1 MTTKEYIQLVDRV
14 VGTKGSLK
22 VPAYWMNRLMKEST
36 KMIEDEVKNIDL
48 SNYPTWD
55 QADGHY
61 AFRYEVENLL
71 QSFNNFHD
79 SIMND
84 ARQYAQS
91 LEISGPKVVSINTVY
106 SIDGLMDRP
115 GYTVTWRGNDSCTI
129 SETGSVNSVAI
140 TSEATSIGYLTLYAD
155 IYYFG
160 EYLTNIS
167 RNLYLSI
174 KGVDCVITRNS
185 NSNLQN
191 ALYNAGLVANSQYS
205 TRTEIASITA
215 QQLQPGTSASSSI
228 FSGISYLDLSDLEYF
243 TGLKYIFS
251 NTFSGIDMARIN
263 IPRSVELI
271 QSGSFK
277 NQKYEYNE
285 YTIYI
290 PKSVKTIE
298 SGAFALVGSS
308 WNCDIYLENINTLFI
323 DCPEQFTGNDPHNL
337 YLVDKEDGVMK
348 NKRIIKKIDVPENAS
363 INNMLYHSSITDVNF
378 LGSNVVNN
386 LAFAR
391 STLERVSFSNTNCES
406 ADSAFYQC
414 PLKEISG
421 TVSSIHPDTFS
432 EISDDVILLGNVNF
446 GIIKLN
452 PSNITIDGNKVSN
465 KVALLFGD
473 HVVKA
478 NDNYFFEDGSSEKTI
493 TVGFKPTVVD
503 LTEELKVS
511 MAI

>member
-1 MTTKEYIQLVDRV
+1 
-14 VGTKGSLK
+14 
-22 VPAYWMNRLMKEST
+22 
-36 KMIEDEVKNIDL
+36 MIEDTIKNIDL
-48 SNYPTWD
+48 SNYATWD
-55 QADGHY
+55 QADENY
-61 AFRYEVENLL
+61 AFRHEFENLL

-84 ARQYAQS
+84 ARQYVWS

-115 GYTVTWRGNDSCTI
+115 GYTVTWRSSDSCTI

-167 RNLYLSI
+167 RKLYLSI
-174 KGVDCVITRNS
+174 KGIDCVITRNS
-185 NSNLQN
+185 NSYLQN
-191 ALYNAGLVANSQYS
+191 ALYDAGLVANSQYS
-205 TRTEIASITA
+205 TRAEIASITA

-251 NTFSGIDMARIN
+251 NTFSGIDMGTIN

-290 PKSVKTIE
+290 PKSVKTIKN
-298 SGAFALVGSS
+298 GAFGLVGSN
-308 WNCDIYLENINTLFI
+308 WGFNIYLEDINTLFI
-323 DCPEQFTGNDPHNL
+323 DCAENFSNTYQNKYVNL
-337 YLVDKEDGVMK
+337 YLVDKEDGVIK
-348 NKRIIKKIDVPENAS
+348 NKRIIEKIDIPENAS
-363 INNMLYHSSITDVNF
+363 INNLLYHSNITDVNF
-378 LGSNVVNN
+378 LGSNTVNKS
-386 LAFAR
+386 AFAY
-391 STLERVSFSNTNCES
+391 SNIKRVSFSNTNCGS
-406 ADSAFYQC
+406 ASGAFYQC
-414 PLKEISG
+414 SLKEISG
-421 TVSSIHPDTFS
+421 TVSSIHPNTFS

-452 PSNITIDGNKVSN
+452 PSNITIDGNTVSN

-493 TVGFKPTVVD
+493 TVGFKPTIVD